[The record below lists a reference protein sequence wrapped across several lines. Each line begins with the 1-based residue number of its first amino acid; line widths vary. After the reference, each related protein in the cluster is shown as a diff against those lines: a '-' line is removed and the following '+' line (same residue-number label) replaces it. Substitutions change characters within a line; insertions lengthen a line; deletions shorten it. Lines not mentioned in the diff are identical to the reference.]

1 MGLVQ
6 IDHFVLGISDLNKGI
21 AEFEERTGVKPTIGG
36 VHEGAGTHNALVSLG
51 NGIYL
56 EILAPRSNDKATPT
70 AFGTFDF
77 DTLTPIGWVL
87 GTSDSPEVLRRMQ
100 EHGLPNSGIRPLSRK
115 MDNGKALKWT
125 NIFHLSTGA
134 VSLNPFFIDW
144 EAGATHPSE
153 LRPKGCTLKNFTI
166 NDTTEDAL
174 MRFLKDL
181 PIKLQF
187 DTIVDQVNAHIL
199 QLGLDTPK
207 GYISF

>member
-1 MGLVQ
+1 MELVQ
-6 IDHFVLGISDLNKGI
+6 IDHFVLGISDLNKGM
-21 AEFEERTGVKPTIGG
+21 AEFEERTGVKPAIGG

-51 NGIYL
+51 EGVYL
-56 EILAPRSNDKATPT
+56 ELLAPRSNDKTTQT
-70 AFGTFDF
+70 AFGTFDY

-87 GTSDSPEVLRRMQ
+87 GTSDSPEVLRRMEQ
-100 EHGLPNSGIRPLSRK
+100 HSLPNSGIRPLSRK
-115 MDNGKALKWT
+115 MDNGKELKWT
-125 NIFHLSTGA
+125 NIFHLNTGA

-153 LRPKGCTLKNFTI
+153 VTPKGCIFKDFTI
-166 NDTTEDAL
+166 NVIAEDAL
-174 MRFLKDL
+174 IQFLKAL

-187 DTIVDQVNAHIL
+187 KEQGDQANGNIL